1 MRNCG
6 LKAHEFYKKVNHHN
20 SFLVYICVDLW
31 LKLVEFPSKSP
42 TVNSETQFQM
52 DIIKQLF
59 SSPFFWGFLTGFG
72 LCILALYSHFKTKV
86 ELKRLKGHL
95 SDKLEIE
102 AETMGE
108 MKTKLEGLRGENE
121 NLRLKINS
129 SRVQN
134 DKLDLE
140 RELEIFAR
148 AEKAM
153 TINAPGF
160 AQAWERAKDGAAD
173 ELQEEERGKSIPR
186 RIFRRFF
193 TKTDALDGEIIE
205 ALPENASVNRSS
217 SSNSNADANASE
229 TSETTGS

>member
-1 MRNCG
+1 MPRPRFG
-6 LKAHEFYKKVNHHN
+6 LKI
-20 SFLVYICVDLW
+20 SIDYICLDLW

-42 TVNSETQFQM
+42 TVNTETQFQM
-52 DIIKQLF
+52 DIFKQLF
-59 SSPFFWGFLTGFG
+59 SNQLFWGFLVGFA
-72 LCILALYSHFKTKV
+72 LCVLSLYSHFKTKV

-102 AETMGE
+102 AEKMGE
-108 MKTKLEGLRGENE
+108 MKGKLETLKTENE
-121 NLRLKINS
+121 NLRLKVNS
-129 SRVQN
+129 GRIQN
-134 DKLDLE
+134 DKLELE

-153 TINAPGF
+153 TMNAPGF
-160 AQAWERAKDGAAD
+160 AQAWEKAKEGAVD

-205 ALPENASVNRSS
+205 SLPENASVNSGE
-217 SSNSNADANASE
+217 ASE
-229 TSETTGS
+229 KTGS